1 MLKDFSI
8 KIKFIYIFD
17 IRIIYFS
24 QLVYEQ
30 SKMNSDYLSES
41 INDANNKKTRFE
53 LLYQLLESL
62 TKQEL
67 YEYWNNYSDHK
78 HKVYE
83 SMGYY

>member
-1 MLKDFSI
+1 
-8 KIKFIYIFD
+8 
-17 IRIIYFS
+17 
-24 QLVYEQ
+24 
-30 SKMNSDYLSES
+30 MNSDYLSES

-83 SMGYY
+83 SLGYY